1 MSRLI
6 SISLIYIGFLA
17 CTPCVANAL
26 DPQQTRQN
34 FYGQANLQLA
44 QYRGRQEQR
53 YYVYY
58 RNPRDRVGIWILA
71 GFHVDRRDA
80 ERAARRWVRRGYR
93 TDIRLRREADHHN
106 RWDWG
111 RRRDR

>member
-1 MSRLI
+1 MNKI
-6 SISLIYIGFLA
+6 ITISLMYVGFLA
-17 CTPCVANAL
+17 STPFTANAL
-26 DPQQTRQN
+26 DPQNSIQN
-34 FYGQANLQLA
+34 LHAPGNLQLA

-80 ERAARRWVRRGYR
+80 ERAARRGERRGYR
-93 TDIRLRREADHHN
+93 TDIRLRRETNHHGG
-106 RWDWG
+106 WGWG
-111 RRRDR
+111 RNR

>member
-1 MSRLI
+1 MSKLI
-6 SISLIYIGFLA
+6 SISLICMGFLA
-17 CTPCVANAL
+17 SAPVVVNAL
-26 DPQQTRQN
+26 DSQQSRQN
-34 FYGQANLQLA
+34 VHGQANLQLA

-58 RNPRDRVGIWILA
+58 RNPQDRVGVWILA

-80 ERAARRWVRRGYR
+80 ERAARRWEQRGYR

-106 RWDWG
+106 RWSWD
-111 RRRDR
+111 RRR